1 MPEPTPASLRIA
13 VLMDS
18 DNVSPKFAPLILEE
32 LATYGTPTIKR
43 AYGDWTT
50 TNLNGWKKAL
60 NHHAIQPVQQ
70 FAYTVGKNS
79 SDSALIIDAMDLLW
93 MGNVDAFALV
103 SSDSDFTRLATRL
116 REGGKRVIGLGAR
129 KTPASLRNAVDQF
142 IYLEL
147 LGTATDHDVDDDETG
162 EDAPAKEENAKASE
176 GSGRSGSRRGGR
188 GRGRGSKATDTPEA
202 TGADAEA
209 PTADE
214 APAGDAAGKDGK
226 APEAKSGTG
235 RRSRRASSDVTE
247 DPTPPE
253 VPVEAEPEHDEAD
266 AAPRIDLQAALTKAV
281 NATSTDDGW
290 ATLSLIGQHL
300 SRTHV
305 DFDPRDFG
313 HSKLS
318 TLVEDQPY
326 LRTRTEGRTMEV
338 SLVRRRSRRAEG

>member
-13 VLMDS
+13 VLLDC
-18 DNVSPKFAPLILEE
+18 DNVSPKYASLILEE

-60 NHHAIQPVQQ
+60 NELAIQPVQQ
-70 FAYTVGKNS
+70 FAYTIGKNS

-116 REGGKRVIGLGAR
+116 RESGKRVIGLGAR

-147 LGTATDHDVDDDETG
+147 LASHADEDLETAEDADPSPKDLREAKEGPAGGRRSGGRSKAKGAPKDAPTAEDTAKAEEPPVAPQAEAAEPDDD
-162 EDAPAKEENAKASE
+162 AARP
-176 GSGRSGSRRGGR
+176 RSVR
-188 GRGRGSKATDTPEA
+188 GRGRGAGRGSVLVDVETDEVITA
-202 TGADAEA
+202 GA
-209 PTADE
+209 
-214 APAGDAAGKDGK
+214 
-226 APEAKSGTG
+226 
-235 RRSRRASSDVTE
+235 E
-247 DPTPPE
+247 DPTPPD
-253 VPVEAEPEHDEAD
+253 VRAD
-266 AAPRIDLQAALTKAV
+266 DGDSASGINLQSALVKAV
-281 NATSTDDGW
+281 NATSGDDGW
-290 ATLSLIGQHL
+290 APLSLIGQHM
-300 SRTHV
+300 SRAHV

-318 TLVEDQPY
+318 TLVADQAY
-326 LRTRTEGRTMEV
+326 LETRTEGRTMEV
-338 SLVRRRSRRAEG
+338 SLKQRRRRG